1 LDNLFSDAT
10 LFKLNFI
17 GIQHLE
23 YLDIREIKT
32 PEKPL
37 TLQKGQGFV
46 EGHKILTLT
55 LTLLTPTHDPW
66 RVGKPLHITNFL
78 PYLDLQNH
86 TLGISLFW
94 CLSLLS
100 PFFSVIYLPFQG
112 DRFPV
117 GFLIGL
123 CSRCTFLGCICGFVD
138 FLCICRQHFP

>member
-1 LDNLFSDAT
+1 LDKLFSDAT

-32 PEKPL
+32 LEKPL

-66 RVGKPLHITNFL
+66 RVGKPLHIT
-78 PYLDLQNH
+78 
-86 TLGISLFW
+86 T
-94 CLSLLS
+94 
-100 PFFSVIYLPFQG
+100 FFKINDWINDYICNLK
-112 DRFPV
+112 
-117 GFLIGL
+117 LIFYR
-123 CSRCTFLGCICGFVD
+123 SNKYLGCSSF
-138 FLCICRQHFP
+138 FL